1 MKKSVCS
8 LLVSRVW
15 MVPSIEEQ
23 ARSEF
28 LMARHHETLAPVH
41 PAKRDVS
48 GSFKRLPLLISF
60 SQHHAGPLV
69 WW

>member
-1 MKKSVCS
+1 
-8 LLVSRVW
+8 
-15 MVPSIEEQ
+15 MVPSTEKQ
-23 ARSEF
+23 ALPEF

-41 PAKRDVS
+41 PSKHGVS
-48 GSFKRLPLLISF
+48 GPLKWLPLLINF